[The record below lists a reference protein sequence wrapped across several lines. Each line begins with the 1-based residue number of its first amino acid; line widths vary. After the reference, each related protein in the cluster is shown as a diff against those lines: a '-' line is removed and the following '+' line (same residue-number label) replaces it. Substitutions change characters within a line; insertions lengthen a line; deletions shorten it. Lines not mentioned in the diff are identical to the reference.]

1 MTRYST
7 ACRNMA
13 PKLVRSAVS
22 LFFEY
27 DTPRIV
33 HIKSKKV
40 GIINRF
46 LQLCVISYVI
56 GYAIVYKKGYQDFE
70 DVQSAVT
77 TKVKGV
83 AFTNLTDNPGI
94 GTRVW
99 DVADYIVPPQEN
111 NAFFVMT
118 NMVITPNQTFS
129 ECEED
134 PGVGDGLCTTDE
146 DCPPNT
152 PVIAGNGYRT
162 GICINSTRNQT
173 LRVCEIYAW
182 CPVEIDHAPETAV
195 LLESR
200 AFTVFIKNNVEFPK
214 FKVKRRNL
222 PDNASDTYL
231 QLCRNN
237 PSDSVDRFCPIF
249 VLETIVNSTGQDY
262 PLIAKQGGVIQIVIN
277 WDCNLDHSVDDC
289 VPEYKFRRLDS
300 DDYKVSK
307 GYNFRY
313 AEHYM
318 EENVRKRTLVKAY
331 GIRFILT
338 VQGRA
343 GKFNVVPLLLNIG
356 SGLAL
361 LSIATIVCDVV
372 VLYFLKARTYY
383 RDKKYLT
390 VTGDDAYEVMEEEP
404 YKENKGG
411 NPPANVNLGQ

>member
-46 LQLCVISYVI
+46 LQLCVIGYVI

-134 PGVGDGLCTTDE
+134 PGVTDGHCQTDE
-146 DCPPNT
+146 DCTPNT
-152 PVIAGNGYRT
+152 PVTAGNGYKT
-162 GICINSTRNQT
+162 GICINSTRNKTQ
-173 LRVCEIYAW
+173 RVCEIYAW
-182 CPVEIDHAPETAV
+182 CPVEIDQAPKTAV

-200 AFTVFIKNNVEFPK
+200 TFTVFIKNNVEFPK
-214 FKVKRRNL
+214 FSVKRRNIL
-222 PDNASDTYL
+222 GFKSDKAL
-231 QLCRNN
+231 GKCRFSPIDPHNK
-237 PSDSVDRFCPIF
+237 FCPIF
-249 VLETIVNSTGQDY
+249 ILADIVKFTSQDY
-262 PLIAKQGGVIQIVIN
+262 AVLALSGGVIQIVIT
-277 WDCNLDHSVDDC
+277 WDCNLDYSVDDC
-289 VPEYKFRRLDS
+289 VPEYTFRRLDS

-390 VTGDDAYEVMEEEP
+390 VTGDDAYEPMEEDRF
-404 YKENKGG
+404 KENKED
-411 NPPANVNLGQ
+411 NTPSNVNNGK